1 MLICNLLRF
10 GTTLPSG
17 VAVRPVL
24 NALVTMQVAAALHQ
38 GEEEDI
44 EASMVMKHLQKVRS
58 KSTWLAGD

>member
-1 MLICNLLRF
+1 
-10 GTTLPSG
+10 
-17 VAVRPVL
+17 
-24 NALVTMQVAAALHQ
+24 MQVAAALHQ